1 MPKKIVGRLVW
12 LFCLTFA
19 LVGCKEK
26 TEIVKII
33 RPIATITIGEQAAEQ
48 IGKYSGIV
56 AAVESSGLSFE
67 IRGQVA
73 SVEVDIGESVKKGQ
87 VLAVLDPEPYQLDVN
102 AAEAE
107 LVTAKDNVAKTK
119 AEYERQKRL
128 YEQGAGAERNME
140 VTEFNYKS
148 ALSAVEFQTA
158 KLDLANRNLR
168 NTKLPS
174 PYDGVIAWRSVEP
187 NEEVLAGQKILEINA
202 LGKM

>member
-12 LFCLTFA
+12 LLCLTFA